1 MSPGMCVNLYKD
13 GDFRVF
19 SRNQG
24 DARLRG
30 HDKFGAIFA
39 FFQGDARLRG
49 HDNLIKLY
57 RSNNPDY
64 SSEESSST

>member
-1 MSPGMCVNLYKD
+1 MSPGMCVNLCKD
-13 GDFRVF
+13 GDFRFFFKEMPACAGMTTLGRF
-19 SRNQG
+19 SRFSWN
-24 DARLRG
+24 
-30 HDKFGAIFA
+30 
-39 FFQGDARLRG
+39 QGDARLRG

>member
-1 MSPGMCVNLYKD
+1 MCVNLYKD
-13 GDFRVF
+13 GDFRFF
-19 SRNQG
+19 SKN
-24 DARLRG
+24 
-30 HDKFGAIFA
+30 
-39 FFQGDARLRG
+39 QGDARLRG